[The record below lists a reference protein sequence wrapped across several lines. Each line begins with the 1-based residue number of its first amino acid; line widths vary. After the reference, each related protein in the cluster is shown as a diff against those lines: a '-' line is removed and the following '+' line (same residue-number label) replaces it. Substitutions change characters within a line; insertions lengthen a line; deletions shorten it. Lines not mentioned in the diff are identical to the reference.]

1 MKKIV
6 WQWEKIDDNTAR
18 VKVLGGWVVLHI
30 QQTYFNGEAKKQT
43 NVNVNNSESMIF
55 IPDQDWQWQ
64 PIEPY
69 VEPQIKKN
77 DLAKDFKA

>member
-6 WQWEKIDDNTAR
+6 WAWEQIDENNKR
-18 VKVLGGWVVLHI
+18 VKVNGGWLI
-30 QQTYFNGEAKKQT
+30 QTMLTTKNSCA
-43 NVNVNNSESMIF
+43 VNTMF
-55 IPDQDWQWQ
+55 LADQDWQWQ